1 MRQEVKGQIML
12 GDSDWVDDCRMQ
24 KAKLIMKCTS
34 YNNIGA
40 RSKAHSKWVEAS
52 GHQQNKINTI

>member
-1 MRQEVKGQIML
+1 ML
-12 GDSDWVDDCRMQ
+12 GDSDWVGDCRMQ